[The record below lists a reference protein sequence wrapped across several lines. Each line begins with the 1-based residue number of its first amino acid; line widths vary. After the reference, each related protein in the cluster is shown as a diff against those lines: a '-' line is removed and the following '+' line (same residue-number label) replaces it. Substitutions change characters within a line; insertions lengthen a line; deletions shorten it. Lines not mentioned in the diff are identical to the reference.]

1 MILKKVILLLK
12 KRFIFVLILSVIIF
26 GIALLKLPAWQPGIF
41 TGIVLLYLLW
51 ALLHH
56 FIEKSL
62 TLEIALE
69 YILTAIFVLIFFLG
83 LMI

>member
-1 MILKKVILLLK
+1 MILKKIIIFLK
-12 KRFIFVLILSVIIF
+12 KRFVFILVLSVAIF
-26 GIALLKLPAWQPGIF
+26 GAALLKLPAWQSIIF
-41 TGIVLLYLLW
+41 TGLVLLYLLW

-69 YILTAIFVLIFFLG
+69 YILTALFVLIFFLG
-83 LMI
+83 LML